1 MTDFQTILSPNYLT
15 IGETGTEYGE
25 INGVP
30 VYIFDPHNE
39 AFKYWLEKVGRSRAM
54 LLHVDAHADMG
65 DWVGLY
71 TEPDADIN
79 LYIQFLQIDNFI
91 AAGVHE
97 GLIGDVFHVEFPY
110 YEADDLKISAYMS
123 LETAVRG
130 ENIRWKND
138 LKSYKKPFT
147 REELFR
153 KLHEAAQPVI
163 WDFDLDAFLC
173 VDELKRHLS
182 DADLRAL
189 FQARIDYLMEF
200 LESLPKPALVTIA
213 QSTEPEEWTP
223 KAYVDEITSYFKEKL
238 EKVLESKR

>member
-1 MTDFQTILSPNYLT
+1 MTNFQSIQPLNYLT
-15 IGETGTEYGE
+15 IAETRTEFGE

-30 VYIFDPHNE
+30 VYVFDPHNE
-39 AFKYWLEKVGRSRAM
+39 AFKYWFEEVGRSRAL

-65 DWVGLY
+65 DFVPAIINPSDNLDLY
-71 TEPDADIN
+71 VKLLSIN
-79 LYIQFLQIDNFI
+79 NFI

-97 GLIGDVFHVEFPY
+97 ELVGEVFHVEFPY
-110 YEADDLKISAYMS
+110 YKADNLAISAYIG
-123 LETAVRG
+123 LETEVRDK
-130 ENIRWKND
+130 NIRWKND
-138 LKSYKKPFT
+138 LKNYKKTLT
-147 REELFR
+147 REDLFR
-153 KLHEAAQPVI
+153 NLHDAERLVI

-173 VDELKRHLS
+173 VDELRSNLS
-182 DADLRAL
+182 DAELRAL

-223 KAYVDEITSYFKEKL
+223 KAYVDEITSYFKEQL